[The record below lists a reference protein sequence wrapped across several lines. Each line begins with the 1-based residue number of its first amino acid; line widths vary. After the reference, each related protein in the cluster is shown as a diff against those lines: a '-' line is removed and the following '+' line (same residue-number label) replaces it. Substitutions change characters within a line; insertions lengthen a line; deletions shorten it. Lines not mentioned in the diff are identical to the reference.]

1 MRKIIVVTPSR
12 DTEVLCSDKE
22 LDAMSA
28 ARLFACYS
36 LQFSAMGI
44 IRKNA
49 EGTAIFDFSNHRG
62 Q

>member
-1 MRKIIVVTPSR
+1 MRKIIVVTPNR
-12 DTEVLCSDKE
+12 DTEVIFSDKE

-36 LQFSAMGI
+36 LQFSAKGI
-44 IRKNA
+44 CRKNA
-49 EGTAIFDFSNHRG
+49 EGTAVFDFSNQKG